1 MEHTYDI
8 ITSRL
13 TIVFPMKFRF
23 NFKMRLICFSNCDM
37 IITWTHLP
45 TTNYDNIDFNKWQ
58 SAKQWRWKNR
68 NSSGRVYS
76 TLQINWTLIPSA
88 AGTELM
94 SIKSSR
100 NTKSFRFKLFKS
112 WRSLGEKS
120 CQFWNVCNNVFVQ
133 SLSIFFFSCKLFRA
147 IFFYFSCKLYRA
159 NYFLFFV
166 QIISCNYFF
175 SCKLYFYYYFVQI
188 IFFIYRA
195 NYS

>member
-1 MEHTYDI
+1 MNT
-8 ITSRL
+8 
-13 TIVFPMKFRF
+13 P
-23 NFKMRLICFSNCDM
+23 
-37 IITWTHLP
+37 P

-76 TLQINWTLIPSA
+76 TLQINWTLIPSS

-133 SLSIFFFSCKLFRA
+133 SLSKIFFFFSFCLGFLDNGEV
-147 IFFYFSCKLYRA
+147 FSCPRFRVGLGREIYLLRHTVDSVFGEFSRGAFRGHLNTKTKAKR
-159 NYFLFFV
+159 
-166 QIISCNYFF
+166 FF
-175 SCKLYFYYYFVQI
+175 SLWVSKDDLI
-188 IFFIYRA
+188 K
-195 NYS
+195 